1 MRGLGVLSKTSL
13 TLNKL
18 QQRGTLLVA
27 KDVLD
32 NKLAMPSYLTISASI
47 VVAYFST
54 FVYHLIRNLSY
65 ARKSGFPSVLV
76 PWDQNHFIWIIIS
89 VPLRPYLEKWLPQ
102 WIYNRLVLCI
112 YGNEFTENLRPFEQ
126 YLSADDKTFM
136 LVTCGRPELSTRD
149 PEIVVEILNR
159 TRDFLPND
167 LTELFVSAD
176 NTTSWHINLLILT
189 RWPSSAKTF

>member
-1 MRGLGVLSKTSL
+1 
-13 TLNKL
+13 
-18 QQRGTLLVA
+18 
-27 KDVLD
+27 
-32 NKLAMPSYLTISASI
+32 MPSYLIITASI

-65 ARKSGFPSVLV
+65 ATKSGFPSVIV
-76 PWDQNHFIWIIIS
+76 PWDQNHLIWIIIS

-112 YGNEFTENLRPFEQ
+112 YGNEFTENLRPFQQ
-126 YLSADDKTFM
+126 YLSANDKTFM

-149 PEIVVEILNR
+149 PEIVLEILNR

-167 LTELFVSAD
+167 LTELFVSV
-176 NTTSWHINLLILT
+176 TIQTPCHVNLLILM
-189 RWPSSAKTF
+189 RWPNLAKMF